1 MTGPPALLIIDVQQ
15 GLDDAY
21 YGVRNNPAAEQ
32 RMAELLAAWRAAGH
46 PVLHAQHLS
55 LRPGSPLQEGAPGNA
70 IKPEVKPLPAEPVFQ
85 KHQNSAFV
93 GTGLESHLRANGI
106 EALVIAGL
114 TTDHCV
120 SSTARMAANLGFRV
134 TVVADATATFDRTGP
149 DGEHLSADVMHR
161 SALASLHQEFAQ
173 VLSSSEVLATM
184 AAAG

>member
-1 MTGPPALLIIDVQQ
+1 VSRPPALLIIDVQQ

-21 YGVRNNPAAEQ
+21 YGARNNPAAEH

-46 PVLHAQHLS
+46 PVLHAQ
-55 LRPGSPLQEGAPGNA
+55 
-70 IKPEVKPLPAEPVFQ
+70 
-85 KHQNSAFV
+85 HQNSAFV

-149 DGEHLSADVMHR
+149 DGEHFSADVMHR
-161 SALASLHQEFAQ
+161 AALASLHQEFAM

-184 AAAG
+184 AEAG